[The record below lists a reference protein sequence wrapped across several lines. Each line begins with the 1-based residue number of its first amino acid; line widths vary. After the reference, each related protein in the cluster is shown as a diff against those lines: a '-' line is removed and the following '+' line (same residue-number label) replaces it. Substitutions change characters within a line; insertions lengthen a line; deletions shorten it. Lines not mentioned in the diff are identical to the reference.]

1 MRAFNLNNIPTS
13 HRPALDT
20 VLPDLI
26 NEDGVIAIMLMGS
39 LVRGDFLP
47 SSDIDLLVVTE
58 EEIGNRLDHT
68 IVSGIVV
75 EIARHSHDD
84 ADERLSIRPYEPY
97 RYLDGAILHDPNG
110 EQKVLAEKAKIKAM
124 TYAMPTGEIELTT
137 IWLRKIRGKLLSA
150 IEAKD
155 TVLMGYLATM
165 TSAEILND
173 LFAVN
178 GRPPAPTGSTAYSR
192 VHEFGLDDELEAL
205 FGGDAYKRAS
215 AAVKLIDYLL
225 DRFGGK

>member
-1 MRAFNLNNIPTS
+1 MRAFDLNNIPTS

-47 SSDIDLLVVTE
+47 SSDIDLLVITE
-58 EEIGNRLDHT
+58 GEIGNRLDHI
-68 IVSGIVV
+68 IVSGVVV
-75 EIARHSHDD
+75 EIARHSQDD
-84 ADERLSIRPYEPY
+84 AHERLGIRPYEPY

-110 EQKVLAEKAKIKAM
+110 VLKVLAEKAKDEA
-124 TYAMPTGEIELTT
+124 TAYAMPAEEIKLTT

-150 IEAKD
+150 IEADD
-155 TVLMGYLATM
+155 TILMGYLVTM

-192 VHEFGLDDELEAL
+192 LHEFGLDDELGAL
-205 FGGDAYKRAS
+205 FGGDVYERAN
-215 AAVKLIDYLL
+215 ATIKLVTYLL
-225 DRFGGK
+225 GRFGGK